1 MGGTLKVPEGE
12 PAAKVVE
19 RLKAIQGL
27 LETASAIA
35 EDKRKRSE
43 VQAAFAE
50 FLLDGLYAHRRINRN
65 EELGYV
71 AQQKKREASE
81 PREDSCSRTGGQY
94 N

>member
-1 MGGTLKVPEGE
+1 M
-12 PAAKVVE
+12 
-19 RLKAIQGL
+19 KAIQGL
-27 LETASAIA
+27 LETASALA
-35 EDKRKRSE
+35 EDKRNRPE

-71 AQQKKREASE
+71 AQQKKHEASE
-81 PREDSCSRTGGQY
+81 PHEIPVRGAGGQY